1 MFKNFGAYYIIHS
14 CVKTLQSDQLYKEQL
29 GGTNTSVPVKLDA
42 CLIESTLVVAFFDLE
57 FSRHTFGNR

>member
-1 MFKNFGAYYIIHS
+1 MFKKFRSYYFTHS

-42 CLIESTLVVAFFDLE
+42 CLSESTLVVAFL
-57 FSRHTFGNR
+57 